1 VHPFEVMSE
10 PIRRRI
16 VEMLASGEHLSGEIE
31 AIIIHE
37 FGVGRSA
44 VQHHL
49 AILRRLDWVIVRDDW
64 NMRGYRLN
72 GEVVTRL
79 ASEVRRI
86 RRRWNRRIGWV
97 DGVKPPAPSKLGVSR
112 KGRRGRGMDPDDPWR
127 AGRD

>member
-1 VHPFEVMSE
+1 MSE

-72 GEVVTRL
+72 GDVVSRL

-97 DGVKPPAPSKLGVSR
+97 DGVKPPAPPKLVLSR

>member
-1 VHPFEVMSE
+1 MSE

-49 AILRRLDWVIVRDDW
+49 AILRRLDWVIVREEW
-64 NMRGYRLN
+64 TMRGYRLN
-72 GEVVTRL
+72 GDVVTRL
-79 ASEVRRI
+79 ESEVRRI

-97 DGVKPPAPSKLGVSR
+97 DGVSPRAPSKLVLSR
-112 KGRRGRGMDPDDPWR
+112 KVVGGAGWTPTTRGVCSTISRARR
-127 AGRD
+127 